1 VLVPF
6 DRPCCSRNALEYALK
21 QFPDAT
27 VTALFVKSSLFEAYE
42 PIESEDD
49 IIAEDEA
56 IDDETHNIFEMAANC

>member
-1 VLVPF
+1 M
-6 DRPCCSRNALEYALK
+6 
-21 QFPDAT
+21 
-27 VTALFVKSSLFEAYE
+27 TALFVKSSLFEAYE